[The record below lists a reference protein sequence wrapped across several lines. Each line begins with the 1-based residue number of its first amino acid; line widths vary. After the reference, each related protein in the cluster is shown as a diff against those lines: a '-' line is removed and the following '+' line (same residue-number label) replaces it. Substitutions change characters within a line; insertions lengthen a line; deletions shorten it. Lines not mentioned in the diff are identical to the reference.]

1 MYKKNFIVNVDSSLE
16 NLIIKECF
24 KLVIF
29 LFLKNKNIK
38 IFLREVILVKI
49 VIIIKEI
56 KKKYM

>member
-29 LFLKNKNIK
+29 LFKKNLK
-38 IFLREVILVKI
+38 IFLREVILEEI
-49 VIIIKEI
+49 VIIIEEI
-56 KKKYM
+56 KKIYVE